1 MRRLR
6 SLTDCSFVTG
16 CAGKFGFRY
25 LFGGKNAGNMKF
37 VHTDELKKLVFC
49 FEVLVG

>member
-6 SLTDCSFVTG
+6 SPTDCLFVTG
-16 CAGKFGFRY
+16 CARKLGFWY

-49 FEVLVG
+49 FKVLVG